1 MKSIVSK
8 HFVAWTIVICLN
20 ILFGILPFLLIF
32 ILQIENPYVEV
43 ETPFFLFFHAL
54 MKSSF
59 VLCIISSC
67 AMSNCTSD
75 VRLHTIYSFEKI
87 SYVFSRIPKDY
98 NFSDEFILEFYNKF
112 VYDTVLPSKNRLR
125 QFLNYYNNS
134 QHRNIKFTLESE
146 KDGEQLSFL
155 DGIVCYI
162 QLYMHPKIHEFQI
175 IFVSKVKN
183 TILL

>member
-1 MKSIVSK
+1 MLKQR
-8 HFVAWTIVICLN
+8 H
-20 ILFGILPFLLIF
+20 
-32 ILQIENPYVEV
+32 
-43 ETPFFLFFHAL
+43 PFFLFFHAL

-67 AMSNCTSD
+67 ATSNCTSE

-87 SYVFSRIPKDY
+87 SYVFNGIPKYY

-112 VYDTVLPSKNRLR
+112 VYDTVLPSKNGLS

-134 QHRNIKFTLESE
+134 QHRNIKVTFESE
-146 KDGEQLSFL
+146 KMESSSPFL
-155 DGIVCYI
+155 MVQYAIYNYTCI
-162 QLYMHPKIHEFQI
+162 LKYMNFRLFWFQK
-175 IFVSKVKN
+175 SSN